1 MLRRLGNKSRQP
13 VYWWNAEVA
22 EHRWHCLRARRLCQ
36 RARGR
41 STFENLRERYI
52 EARRALK
59 LAIKISKRRCAEELC
74 GEVDRDPWGRP
85 YKLVMDKLKSAYR
98 APFICQDLLRR
109 IVVDLFP
116 LHPGGDLVKIEC
128 DVNNIPPVTRE
139 ELLRACRRLGD
150 SKAPGLDGIP
160 NIALKTAIRASPEVF
175 IRLRTTIF

>member
-1 MLRRLGNKSRQP
+1 
-13 VYWWNAEVA
+13 
-22 EHRWHCLRARRLCQ
+22 
-36 RARGR
+36 
-41 STFENLRERYI
+41 
-52 EARRALK
+52 
-59 LAIKISKRRCAEELC
+59 
-74 GEVDRDPWGRP
+74 
-85 YKLVMDKLKSAYR
+85 MDKLKSAYR

-150 SKAPGLDGIP
+150 SKASGPDGIP